1 VISKLSSVE
10 SKILQFSFISDL
22 DEIYRQSYLLYKK
35 CIYVK
40 KPQVFCLSLYLE
52 NRWMRREKNRKCN
65 PQYNTFAKLTW
76 IFVFGIK
83 KHKT

>member
-22 DEIYRQSYLLYKK
+22 DKIYRQSYLLYKK

-40 KPQVFCLSLYLE
+40 KPQDFCFSLYLE

-65 PQYNTFAKLTW
+65 PQYNTFAKSTW
-76 IFVFGIK
+76 IFVL
-83 KHKT
+83 